1 MLLFAYCKSIP
12 INSQVTVDVVHE
24 LLGGQFRLLASD
36 MPHQQ
41 QPSIVEAAINQL
53 DGDPWEGVAAAA
65 DSTLTWGS
73 ADAAKVVALMYNV
86 TKVNGVWE
94 NVPEKLRGVF
104 WMRGNGVPEEVA
116 VLQYGLW
123 SETSLMYLVPSSP
136 FSWSWPKGK
145 PAKAPYGG
153 NLYTPDSTYFSA
165 MKLTEGQ
172 TGEGVPPPPTFSYGW
187 SSPSLTN
194 ALLQVHPGDNLLDEL
209 INLHALTDGIGPSWG
224 TGEFRLIEDTPDGI
238 QWNRDIRWG
247 IGGCQCLDFGG
258 YNLVKI
264 IDGNGATVQPNYD
277 EFIDYMGDVPL
288 ILWTGHK
295 SSSSGADNI
304 SFPAG
309 EL

>member
-1 MLLFAYCKSIP
+1 
-12 INSQVTVDVVHE
+12 VTVDVVHE

-172 TGEGVPPPPTFSYGW
+172 TGE
-187 SSPSLTN
+187 
-194 ALLQVHPGDNLLDEL
+194 
-209 INLHALTDGIGPSWG
+209 
-224 TGEFRLIEDTPDGI
+224 FRLIEDTPDGI
-238 QWNRDIRWG
+238 QWNRDI
-247 IGGCQCLDFGG
+247 
-258 YNLVKI
+258 
-264 IDGNGATVQPNYD
+264 
-277 EFIDYMGDVPL
+277 
-288 ILWTGHK
+288 
-295 SSSSGADNI
+295 
-304 SFPAG
+304 
-309 EL
+309 